1 MKMQLLC
8 YFQMKKQYLQDIET
22 GSIGIGRGQGHK
34 YSTMSVNE
42 GMESIGKKC
51 THECETSAI
60 GKGLEQRPRS
70 LSSSLRIAGKKVE
83 SLNKRHV

>member
-1 MKMQLLC
+1 MSTKSLFIQSSNVV
-8 YFQMKKQYLQDIET
+8 QQYLQDIET

-42 GMESIGKKC
+42 GMESIG
-51 THECETSAI
+51 AI

-70 LSSSLRIAGKKVE
+70 LSYSLGIAGKKVE
-83 SLNKRHV
+83 SLNKIHV